1 MFRFGFTH
9 RLIVGIA
16 AVMLLLCQTVMAA
29 SACMPAGA
37 QSNSAPAQESC
48 HQASTGGESGPNNS
62 PSSDGTCAPGC
73 QSQQATSEF
82 SKVQVYAVADLPL
95 LTAHVDLPA
104 AAHCPVMREPPPTH
118 SASPPLTILLCRL
131 LN

>member
-1 MFRFGFTH
+1 MPRFSFTR
-9 RLIVGIA
+9 RLIAGIA
-16 AVMLLLCQTVMAA
+16 TAMLLLCQTAMAA
-29 SACMPAGA
+29 SACIPAGMQA
-37 QSNSAPAQESC
+37 NSAPALESC
-48 HQASTGGESGPNNS
+48 HQASTGGDSVSNGNASN
-62 PSSDGTCAPGC
+62 DDACAPNC

-82 SKVQVYAVADLPL
+82 AKVQVYAVADLPL
-95 LTAHVDLPA
+95 LTARVDLPA